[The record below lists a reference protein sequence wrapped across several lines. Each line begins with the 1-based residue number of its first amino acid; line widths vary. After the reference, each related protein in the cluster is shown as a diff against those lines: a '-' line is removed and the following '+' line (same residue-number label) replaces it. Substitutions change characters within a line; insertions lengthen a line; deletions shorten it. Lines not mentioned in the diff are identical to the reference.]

1 MSGAAF
7 LSVDAHNRRMSGAS
21 HPTMSGSLR
30 QSPAALAARSL
41 WRGVVVAVMAV
52 TTFPAGAAPG
62 GLWAWID
69 GAGIVHVAPQRLDPR
84 YQPLLG
90 APRIAP
96 VPGKTDRTAGLLTWL
111 DIAPQVRALRP
122 WLREAA
128 DAHGVDRLLL
138 KALIAVESGFNAQ
151 AVSPQGAI
159 GLMQIMPA
167 TGDRYATAEERRTPA
182 PQRLRDPR
190 VNLHTGA
197 RMLADLLRRFGRVD
211 LALAAWN
218 AGEGRVR
225 RAGRQLPA
233 IAETEAHV
241 QMVMELYW
249 ALLQRDQARRAQGL
263 RVVTPARPSG
273 G

>member
-1 MSGAAF
+1 MQVS
-7 LSVDAHNRRMSGAS
+7 
-21 HPTMSGSLR
+21 SLPWPR
-30 QSPAALAARSL
+30 ARARWSALLAAAGT
-41 WRGVVVAVMAV
+41 GVLLACASAL
-52 TTFPAGAAPG
+52 AGAAPEPDPPP
-62 GLWAWID
+62 LWAWVD
-69 GAGIVHVAPQRLDPR
+69 GTGVVHVATRRVDSR

-96 VPGKTDRTAGLLTWL
+96 VPGKTDRAAGLLTWL
-111 DIAPQVRALRP
+111 EIAPQVRALRP

-128 DAHGVDRLLL
+128 DAHGVDHLLL
-138 KALIAVESGFNAQ
+138 KALIAVESGFDAQ
-151 AVSPQGAI
+151 AVSPRGAV

-167 TGDRYATAEERRTPA
+167 SGDHYATPEERRTPA

-190 VNLHTGA
+190 TNLHTGA

-249 ALLQRDQARRAQGL
+249 ALLQREQARRAQAL
-263 RVVTPARPSG
+263 RVVAAPVPSEPSAPSAG
-273 G
+273 R

>member
-1 MSGAAF
+1 MQGMSDPIERMPRRPRARPATAAAAVA
-7 LSVDAHNRRMSGAS
+7 LLLACAS
-21 HPTMSGSLR
+21 A
-30 QSPAALAARSL
+30 PAR
-41 WRGVVVAVMAV
+41 
-52 TTFPAGAAPG
+52 AAPEPG
-62 GLWAWID
+62 QPSLWAWVD
-69 GAGIVHVAPQRLDPR
+69 GAGVVHVATRRVDPR

-90 APRIAP
+90 APRIDP
-96 VPGKTDRTAGLLTWL
+96 VPGKTDRAAGLLTWL
-111 DIAPQVRALRP
+111 EIAPQVRALRP

-128 DAHGVDRLLL
+128 DVHGVDRLLL
-138 KALIAVESGFNAQ
+138 KALIAVESGFDAQ
-151 AVSPQGAI
+151 AVSPRGAV

-167 TGDRYATAEERRTPA
+167 SGDHYATPEERRTPA
-182 PQRLRDPR
+182 PLRLRDPR
-190 VNLHTGA
+190 TNLHTGA

-249 ALLQRDQARRAQGL
+249 ALLQREQARRAQGL
-263 RVVTPARPSG
+263 RVVTVPVESSLPMPVPSG
-273 G
+273 R

>member
-1 MSGAAF
+1 MTAMAQ
-7 LSVDAHNRRMSGAS
+7 DAPRV
-21 HPTMSGSLR
+21 
-30 QSPAALAARSL
+30 L
-41 WRGVVVAVMAV
+41 WSWV
-52 TTFPAGAAPG
+52 
-62 GLWAWID
+62 D
-69 GAGIVHVAPQRLDPR
+69 GAGVVHVAPDRLDAR

-90 APRIAP
+90 AEHIRP
-96 VPGKTDRTAGLLTWL
+96 VPGKVDHATSLLTWL

-167 TGDRYATAEERRTPA
+167 TGDHYATPEERRTPA

-249 ALLQRDQARRAQGL
+249 ALLQRDQARHARSLNVSAPAPLGAVRAQ
-263 RVVTPARPSG
+263 RP
-273 G
+273 

>member
-1 MSGAAF
+1 MFSIATRAP
-7 LSVDAHNRRMSGAS
+7 DAERRFI
-21 HPTMSGSLR
+21 P
-30 QSPAALAARSL
+30 PAARAWLGLVRRVWRSASL
-41 WRGVVVAVMAV
+41 LVVMA
-52 TTFPAGAAPG
+52 ACAAPAMASSA
-62 GLWAWID
+62 GLWAWVD
-69 GAGIVHVAPQRLDPR
+69 GAGIVHVAPERVDAR
-84 YQPLLG
+84 YQPLWG
-90 APRIAP
+90 GPSIAP
-96 VPGKTDRTAGLLTWL
+96 VPGKAERAETLLTWL
-111 DIAPQVRALRP
+111 EISPQVRAVRP

-138 KALIAVESGFNAQ
+138 KALITVESGFNPQ
-151 AVSPQGAI
+151 AVSPKGAI

-167 TGDRYATAEERRTPA
+167 TGDHYATAQERRIPA
-182 PQRLRDPR
+182 TDRLRDPR

-197 RMLADLLRRFGRVD
+197 RMMADLLRRFGRVD

-249 ALLQRDQARRAQGL
+249 ALLQRDQANRAQGL
-263 RVVTPARPSG
+263 RMTVADTSPGR
-273 G
+273 